1 MAVEKN
7 YARLGFF
14 LVVVLTLI
22 LATALLFI
30 QRLRS
35 REVLELVTYTIEDV
49 SGLDVSSPVRYR
61 GVSVGRVT
69 DIRVDPRGEPVAVE
83 IDFEVFLDRLN
94 TVGFSAERIRKIVD
108 LRGTFP
114 KLRAQVIGN
123 LVTGEAYLL
132 LDVPHN
138 PPPPIS
144 LGFTPT
150 RAYIPSVPRPLA
162 AMQDR
167 LPAVLERAEATLR
180 TLREIVSK
188 LPDSLERSNR
198 FFTNIE
204 RIFQESQ
211 LSALSADS
219 RQFFATTSRQIEQVT
234 SELDKLVDTGGS
246 LVQLLNDAQTSMDA
260 SKLPA
265 TTQTARDALN
275 QTNLAAEELRRSLP
289 VIRDSMAEFRELAR
303 MLAEQ
308 PESVVYG
315 RRPAREK
322 R

>member
-69 DIRVDPRGEPVAVE
+69 DIRVDPRAEPVE

-180 TLREIVSK
+180 TLREIISK

-211 LSALSADS
+211 LAALSADS

-234 SELDKLVDTGGS
+234 SELDKLVNTGGS

-289 VIRDSMAEFRELAR
+289 VIRDSLAEFRELAR

>member
-14 LVVVLTLI
+14 LVVVLTLT

-69 DIRVDPRGEPVAVE
+69 DIRVDPRAEPVE

-94 TVGFSAERIRKIVD
+94 TVGFSAERIRKIID

-150 RAYIPSVPRPLA
+150 RPYIPSVPRPLA

-167 LPAVLERAEATLR
+167 LPAVLERAEATLG

-188 LPDSLERSNR
+188 IPDSLERSNR

-211 LSALSADS
+211 LPALSADS

-246 LVQLLNDAQTSMDA
+246 LVQLLNDAQASMDA

-289 VIRDSMAEFRELAR
+289 VIRDSLAEFRELAR

>member
-69 DIRVDPRGEPVAVE
+69 DIRVDPRAEPVE

-150 RAYIPSVPRPLA
+150 RPYIPSVPRPLA

-180 TLREIVSK
+180 ILREIVSK
-188 LPDSLERSNR
+188 IPDSLERSNR

-211 LSALSADS
+211 LAALSADS

-234 SELDKLVDTGGS
+234 SELDKLVNTGGS

-275 QTNLAAEELRRSLP
+275 QTSLAAEELRRSLP
-289 VIRDSMAEFRELAR
+289 VIRDSLAEFRELAR

>member
-1 MAVEKN
+1 MAVEKS

-14 LVVVLTLI
+14 LVVVLTLT

-69 DIRVDPRGEPVAVE
+69 DIRVDPRAEPVE

-94 TVGFSAERIRKIVD
+94 TVGFSAERIRKIID

-150 RAYIPSVPRPLA
+150 RPYIPSVPRPLA

-188 LPDSLERSNR
+188 IPDSLERSNR

-211 LSALSADS
+211 LPALSADS

-246 LVQLLNDAQTSMDA
+246 LVQLLNDAQASMDA

-289 VIRDSMAEFRELAR
+289 VIRDSLAEFRELAR

>member
-69 DIRVDPRGEPVAVE
+69 DIRVDPRAEPVE

-94 TVGFSAERIRKIVD
+94 TVGFSAERIRKIID

-150 RAYIPSVPRPLA
+150 RPYIPSVPRPLA

-188 LPDSLERSNR
+188 IPDSLERSNR

-211 LSALSADS
+211 LPALSADS

-289 VIRDSMAEFRELAR
+289 VIRDSLAEFRELAR

>member
-14 LVVVLTLI
+14 LVVVLTLVI
-22 LATALLFI
+22 ATALLFI

-69 DIRVDPRGEPVAVE
+69 DIRVDPRAEPVE

-132 LDVPHN
+132 LDVPQN

-150 RAYIPSVPRPLA
+150 RPYIPSVPRPLA

-180 TLREIVSK
+180 TLREIVYK

-211 LSALSADS
+211 LPALSADS
-219 RQFFATTSRQIEQVT
+219 RQFFATTSRRIEQVT

-246 LVQLLNDAQTSMDA
+246 LVQLLNDAQASMDA

-289 VIRDSMAEFRELAR
+289 VIRDSLAEFRELAR

>member
-14 LVVVLTLI
+14 LVVVLTLT

-69 DIRVDPRGEPVAVE
+69 DIRVDPRAEPVE

-132 LDVPHN
+132 LDVPDN

-150 RAYIPSVPRPLA
+150 RPYIPSVPRPLA

-180 TLREIVSK
+180 ILREIVSK
-188 LPDSLERSNR
+188 IPDSLERSNR

-211 LSALSADS
+211 LPALSADS
-219 RQFFATTSRQIEQVT
+219 RQFFATTSRQIDQVT

-246 LVQLLNDAQTSMDA
+246 LVQLLNDAQASMDA

-289 VIRDSMAEFRELAR
+289 VIRDSLAEFRELAR

>member
-14 LVVVLTLI
+14 LVVVLTLVI
-22 LATALLFI
+22 ATALLFI

-69 DIRVDPRGEPVAVE
+69 DIRVDPRAEPVE

-150 RAYIPSVPRPLA
+150 RPYIPSVPRPLA

-167 LPAVLERAEATLR
+167 LPAVLERAEATLQ

-211 LSALSADS
+211 LPALSADS
-219 RQFFATTSRQIEQVT
+219 RQFFATTSRQIEQLT

-246 LVQLLNDAQTSMDA
+246 LVQLLNDAQASMDA

-265 TTQTARDALN
+265 TTQTYYER
-275 QTNLAAEELRRSLP
+275 TPPGVSGGK
-289 VIRDSMAEFRELAR
+289 V
-303 MLAEQ
+303 
-308 PESVVYG
+308 G
-315 RRPAREK
+315 
-322 R
+322 

>member
-14 LVVVLTLI
+14 LVVVLTLT

-69 DIRVDPRGEPVAVE
+69 DIRVDPRAEPVE

-94 TVGFSAERIRKIVD
+94 TVGFSAERIRKIID

-150 RAYIPSVPRPLA
+150 RPYIPSVPRPLA

-188 LPDSLERSNR
+188 IPDSLERSNR

-211 LSALSADS
+211 LPALSADS

-289 VIRDSMAEFRELAR
+289 VIRDSLAEFRELAR

>member
-1 MAVEKN
+1 MAVEKS

-14 LVVVLTLI
+14 LVVVLTLT

-49 SGLDVSSPVRYR
+49 SGLNVSSPVRYR

-69 DIRVDPRGEPVAVE
+69 DIRVDPRAEPVE

-94 TVGFSAERIRKIVD
+94 TVGFSAERIRKIID

-114 KLRAQVIGN
+114 NLRAQVIGN

-150 RAYIPSVPRPLA
+150 RPYIPSVPRPLA

-188 LPDSLERSNR
+188 IPDSLERSNR

-211 LSALSADS
+211 LPALSADS

-289 VIRDSMAEFRELAR
+289 VIRDSLAEFRELAR

-315 RRPAREK
+315 RRPVREK

>member
-14 LVVVLTLI
+14 LVVVLTLT

-69 DIRVDPRGEPVAVE
+69 DIRVDPRAEPVE

-132 LDVPHN
+132 LDVPDN

-150 RAYIPSVPRPLA
+150 RPYIPSVPRPLA

-180 TLREIVSK
+180 ILREIVSK
-188 LPDSLERSNR
+188 IPDSLERSNR

-211 LSALSADS
+211 LPALSADS
-219 RQFFATTSRQIEQVT
+219 RKFFATTSRQIDQVT

-246 LVQLLNDAQTSMDA
+246 LVQLLNDAQASMDA

-289 VIRDSMAEFRELAR
+289 VIRDSLAEFRELAR

>member
-14 LVVVLTLI
+14 LVVVLALI

-69 DIRVDPRGEPVAVE
+69 DIRVDPRAEPVE

-94 TVGFSAERIRKIVD
+94 TVGFSAERIRKITD

-114 KLRAQVIGN
+114 NLRAQVIGN

-132 LDVPHN
+132 LDVPQN

-150 RAYIPSVPRPLA
+150 RPYIPSVPRPLA

-188 LPDSLERSNR
+188 IPDSLERSNR

-211 LSALSADS
+211 LPALSADS

-246 LVQLLNDAQTSMDA
+246 LVQLLNDAQASMDA

-289 VIRDSMAEFRELAR
+289 VIRDSLAEFRELAR

-315 RRPAREK
+315 RRLAREK

>member
-14 LVVVLTLI
+14 LVVVLALI
-22 LATALLFI
+22 VATALLFI

-69 DIRVDPRGEPVAVE
+69 DIRVDPRAEPVE

-132 LDVPHN
+132 LDVPQN

-150 RAYIPSVPRPLA
+150 RPYIPSVPRPLA

-180 TLREIVSK
+180 TLREIVYK

-211 LSALSADS
+211 LPALSADS
-219 RQFFATTSRQIEQVT
+219 RQFFATTSRQIEQLT

-246 LVQLLNDAQTSMDA
+246 LVQLLNDAQASMDA

-289 VIRDSMAEFRELAR
+289 VIRDSLAEFRELAR

>member
-69 DIRVDPRGEPVAVE
+69 DIRVDPRAEPVE

-94 TVGFSAERIRKIVD
+94 TVGFSAERIRKIID

-211 LSALSADS
+211 LAALSADS

-234 SELDKLVDTGGS
+234 SELDKLVNTGGS
-246 LVQLLNDAQTSMDA
+246 LVQLLNDAQTSMNA

-289 VIRDSMAEFRELAR
+289 VIRDSLAEFRELAR

>member
-14 LVVVLTLI
+14 LVAVLTLL

-69 DIRVDPRGEPVAVE
+69 DIRVDPRAEPVE

-94 TVGFSAERIRKIVD
+94 TVGFSAERIGKIVD

-132 LDVPHN
+132 LDMPQN

-150 RAYIPSVPRPLA
+150 RPYIPSVPRPLA

-188 LPDSLERSNR
+188 IPDSLERSNR

-211 LSALSADS
+211 LPALSADS
-219 RQFFATTSRQIEQVT
+219 RQFFATTSRQIEQLT

-246 LVQLLNDAQTSMDA
+246 LVQLLNDAQASMDA

-289 VIRDSMAEFRELAR
+289 VIRDSLAEFRELAR

>member
-69 DIRVDPRGEPVAVE
+69 DIRVDPRAEPVE
-83 IDFEVFLDRLN
+83 INFEVFLDRLN
-94 TVGFSAERIRKIVD
+94 TVGFSAERIRNIID

-114 KLRAQVIGN
+114 RLRAQVIGN

-150 RAYIPSVPRPLA
+150 RAYVPSVPRPLA

-167 LPAVLERAEATLR
+167 LPAVLERAEATLG

-211 LSALSADS
+211 LAALS
-219 RQFFATTSRQIEQVT
+219 
-234 SELDKLVDTGGS
+234 DTGGS

-289 VIRDSMAEFRELAR
+289 VIRDSLAEFRELAR

>member
-14 LVVVLTLI
+14 LVVVLTLL

-69 DIRVDPRGEPVAVE
+69 DIRVDPRAEPVE

-132 LDVPHN
+132 LDVPQN

-150 RAYIPSVPRPLA
+150 RPYIPSVPRPLA

-180 TLREIVSK
+180 TPQGDCL
-188 LPDSLERSNR
+188 
-198 FFTNIE
+198 
-204 RIFQESQ
+204 Q
-211 LSALSADS
+211 AS
-219 RQFFATTSRQIEQVT
+219 R
-234 SELDKLVDTGGS
+234 
-246 LVQLLNDAQTSMDA
+246 
-260 SKLPA
+260 
-265 TTQTARDALN
+265 
-275 QTNLAAEELRRSLP
+275 
-289 VIRDSMAEFRELAR
+289 
-303 MLAEQ
+303 
-308 PESVVYG
+308 
-315 RRPAREK
+315 
-322 R
+322 

>member
-69 DIRVDPRGEPVAVE
+69 DIRVDPRAEPVE

-94 TVGFSAERIRKIVD
+94 TVGFSAERIRNIID

-114 KLRAQVIGN
+114 RLRAQVIGN

-132 LDVPHN
+132 LDVPQN

-144 LGFTPT
+144 LSFTPT
-150 RAYIPSVPRPLA
+150 RPYIPSVPRPLA

-188 LPDSLERSNR
+188 IPDSLERSNR

-211 LSALSADS
+211 LAALSADS

>member
-14 LVVVLTLI
+14 LVVVLALI

-69 DIRVDPRGEPVAVE
+69 DIRVDPRAEPVE
-83 IDFEVFLDRLN
+83 INFEVFLDRLN
-94 TVGFSAERIRKIVD
+94 TVGFSAERIRKIID

-150 RAYIPSVPRPLA
+150 RAYVPSVPRPLA

-180 TLREIVSK
+180 TLREIVAK
-188 LPDSLERSNR
+188 LPDSLERSNT

-211 LSALSADS
+211 LPALSADS

-246 LVQLLNDAQTSMDA
+246 LVQLLNDTRASMDA

-289 VIRDSMAEFRELAR
+289 VIRDSLAEFRELAR

>member
-14 LVVVLTLI
+14 LVVVLTLT

-69 DIRVDPRGEPVAVE
+69 DIRVDPRAEPVE

-150 RAYIPSVPRPLA
+150 RPYIPSVPRPLA

-188 LPDSLERSNR
+188 IPDSLERSNR

-211 LSALSADS
+211 LPALSADS

-289 VIRDSMAEFRELAR
+289 VIRDSLAEFRELAR

>member
-14 LVVVLTLI
+14 LVVVLTLL

-69 DIRVDPRGEPVAVE
+69 DIRVDPRAEPVE

-132 LDVPHN
+132 LDVPQN

-150 RAYIPSVPRPLA
+150 RPYIPSVPRPLA

-211 LSALSADS
+211 LPALSADS
-219 RQFFATTSRQIEQVT
+219 RQFFATTSRQIEQLT

-246 LVQLLNDAQTSMDA
+246 LVQLLNDAQASMDA

-289 VIRDSMAEFRELAR
+289 VIRDSLAEFRELAR

>member
-69 DIRVDPRGEPVAVE
+69 DIRVDPRAEPVE

-94 TVGFSAERIRKIVD
+94 TVGFSAERIRKIID

-180 TLREIVSK
+180 TLRDIISK

-211 LSALSADS
+211 LAALSADS

-246 LVQLLNDAQTSMDA
+246 LVQLLNDARASMDA

-289 VIRDSMAEFRELAR
+289 VIRDSLAEFRELAR

>member
-69 DIRVDPRGEPVAVE
+69 DIRVDPRAEPVE

-132 LDVPHN
+132 LDVPQN

-150 RAYIPSVPRPLA
+150 RPYIPSVPRPLA

-180 TLREIVSK
+180 TLREIVYK

-211 LSALSADS
+211 LPALSADS
-219 RQFFATTSRQIEQVT
+219 RQFFATTSRQIEQLT

-246 LVQLLNDAQTSMDA
+246 LVQLLNDAQASMDA

-289 VIRDSMAEFRELAR
+289 VIRDSLAEFRELAR

>member
-1 MAVEKN
+1 MAVEKS

-14 LVVVLTLI
+14 LVVVLTLT

-69 DIRVDPRGEPVAVE
+69 DIRVDPRAEPVE

-94 TVGFSAERIRKIVD
+94 TVGFSAERIRKITD

-114 KLRAQVIGN
+114 NLRAQVIGN

-150 RAYIPSVPRPLA
+150 RPYIPSVPRPLA

-167 LPAVLERAEATLR
+167 LPAVLERAEATLG

-188 LPDSLERSNR
+188 IPDSLERSNR

-211 LSALSADS
+211 LPALSADS

-246 LVQLLNDAQTSMDA
+246 LVQLLNDAQASMDA

-289 VIRDSMAEFRELAR
+289 VIRDSLAEFRELAR